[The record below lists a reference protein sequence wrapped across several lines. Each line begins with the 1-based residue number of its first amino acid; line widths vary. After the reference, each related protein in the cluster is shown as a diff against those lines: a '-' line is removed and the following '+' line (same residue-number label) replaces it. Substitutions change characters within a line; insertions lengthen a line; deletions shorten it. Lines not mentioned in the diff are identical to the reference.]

1 MGVLFHPRHPQGRQA
16 CLHFLNFRFKNKVAP
31 KPLNPEFPYFTP
43 IMSGITKR
51 GDSTKLTYL
60 FKTYDYEMTS
70 EKLKHFLDNV
80 DIVWGKG
87 YGAIGMFQGKSF
99 KTVT

>member
-1 MGVLFHPRHPQGRQA
+1 
-16 CLHFLNFRFKNKVAP
+16 
-31 KPLNPEFPYFTP
+31 
-43 IMSGITKR
+43 MSGITKR